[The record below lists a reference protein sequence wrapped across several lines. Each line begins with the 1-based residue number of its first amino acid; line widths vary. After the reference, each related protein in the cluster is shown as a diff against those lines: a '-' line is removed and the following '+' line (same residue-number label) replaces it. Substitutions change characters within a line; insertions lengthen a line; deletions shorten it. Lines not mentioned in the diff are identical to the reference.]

1 MIKKIS
7 KRFADLIKKDT
18 TIKNE
23 SVKTMIVIRIL
34 ILTVFFYFIVNF
46 LLNWH
51 ILDGRGIVIS
61 CLYVLAFGVLFV
73 SSYHIKVRTAATI
86 FSIAMLLFIGLN
98 LQWFGWWVGVQHFLI
113 VLLVL
118 EFFVGYD
125 GFRTKMYIAVL
136 ICAIRIAF
144 YFHFH
149 NIKAIYE
156 IPPQRED
163 FLQIMNTIIIFW
175 CISLISYVFGKDSRA
190 LEGKLVKYNEELER
204 EALTDN
210 LTGLANRRR
219 AMDYVQQILKE
230 SENRNFS
237 LCMCDI
243 DFFKKV
249 NDTWGHDCGDLVLK
263 QIARIFKENVGNG
276 NMPCRWGGEEF
287 LLLFPNNN
295 GDEAYDILVTI
306 QNAIKQMVVEYEGK
320 QVRVTM
326 TFGLTEVDF
335 HNPIETSIQEAD
347 EKLYYGKNHGRD
359 QIVF

>member
-1 MIKKIS
+1 MLKKGW
-7 KRFADLIKKDT
+7 KRFADLITKDT

-23 SVKTMIVIRIL
+23 SVKMMIVIRIL
-34 ILTVFFYFIVNF
+34 ILTVFFYFVVNF

-51 ILDGRGIVIS
+51 ILDARGIVIS
-61 CLYVLAFGVLFV
+61 ILYVLAFGTLFAC
-73 SSYHIKVRTAATI
+73 SYHIKVKTAATI
-86 FSIAMLLFIGLN
+86 FSIAMVLFIRLN
-98 LQWFGWWVGVQHFLI
+98 LGWFGWWVGVQHFLL
-113 VLLVL
+113 VLLVM

-136 ICAIRIAF
+136 ICVIRISF

-149 NIKAIYE
+149 TAQPVYE
-156 IPPQRED
+156 IPSQRED
-163 FLQIMNTIIIFW
+163 FLQIINTIIIFW
-175 CISLISYVFGKDSRA
+175 CISVISYIFGKDSRSV
-190 LEGKLVKYNEELER
+190 EGKLIKYNEELER

-219 AMDYVQQILKE
+219 AMDYIQQILKE
-230 SENRNFS
+230 SDDQSFS

-249 NDTWGHDCGDLVLK
+249 NDTWGHDCGDLVLQ
-263 QIARIFKENVGNG
+263 QIAKIFKDNIGSG

-287 LLLFPNNN
+287 LLLFPNHN
-295 GDEAYDILVTI
+295 GDQAYDILTKI
-306 QNAIKQMVVEYEGK
+306 QNTIKQMVVEYEGSK
-320 QVRVTM
+320 VSVTM

-335 HNPIETSIQEAD
+335 QNPIEKTIQEAD